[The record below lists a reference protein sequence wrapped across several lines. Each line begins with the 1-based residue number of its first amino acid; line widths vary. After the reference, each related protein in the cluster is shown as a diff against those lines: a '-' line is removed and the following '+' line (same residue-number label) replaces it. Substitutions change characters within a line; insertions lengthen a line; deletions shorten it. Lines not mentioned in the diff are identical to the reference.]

1 MIYSF
6 QYFRIIALVLVVVEH
21 LSILSPHNHLLM
33 LLASGGA
40 IATSFFFM
48 LSGFFQYKHLQKVNS
63 SSFTQHFKNTI
74 HYKKSY
80 FLQYYFYLVLA
91 FLYYQI
97 INKNL
102 LSNIIN
108 VLKDILL
115 IPVLV
120 RTNDYI
126 GSSAWFFMVLIICM
140 IFSYYLK
147 KLVDL
152 NNHYFLTI
160 SCLIILF
167 FIAEIF
173 CSTFFIDYYEWF
185 MWYSVYP
192 AIVKYTIGLLLG
204 KLYFNQLSSLKFA
217 SIHEIISILLIVG
230 IKFGYVNLFSFHF
243 SILVCTIYLI
253 YVYSFQK
260 GCISKLLKP
269 NVIIDY
275 IYQLSFPI
283 YLFHFILLKIISLSP
298 KLSPWNN
305 IYINFIEVLVIINIG
320 YYIVRN
326 I

>member
-1 MIYSF
+1 
-6 QYFRIIALVLVVVEH
+6 
-21 LSILSPHNHLLM
+21 
-33 LLASGGA
+33 
-40 IATSFFFM
+40 M

-63 SSFTQHFKNTI
+63 LSFTQHFKNTI

-80 FLQYYFYLVLA
+80 FLQYYFYLLLA

-97 INKNL
+97 INRNL
-102 LSNIIN
+102 LSNIIP

-115 IPVLV
+115 IPALV
-120 RTNDYI
+120 CTYDYI

-147 KLVDL
+147 KLVDFNSHNFFIL
-152 NNHYFLTI
+152 SFLM
-160 SCLIILF
+160 LLF
-167 FIAEIF
+167 YIAEIL
-173 CSTFFIDYYEWF
+173 CSRVFVDYYEWF

-217 SIHEIISILLIVG
+217 SIHEIVSILLIIG

-269 NVIIDY
+269 NVIVDY

-305 IYINFIEVLVIINIG
+305 IYISSFTVKMPKSA
-320 YYIVRN
+320 Y
-326 I
+326 